1 MVSRECVHECAL
13 YMHVSYQNET
23 VKMKFDCYFLETK
36 SRRYTKLPLYNS
48 VRFDNYMHRYSS
60 KNGDTQQYP
69 QEGIKIS

>member
-36 SRRYTKLPLYNS
+36 SRRYTKLL
-48 VRFDNYMHRYSS
+48 
-60 KNGDTQQYP
+60 
-69 QEGIKIS
+69 GIILTVFECCR